1 MGLIKFTWSKYQFI
15 IQVPVVTGEE
25 AEEELAKFR
34 SKLYRWRNKEWKERG
49 IGELRI
55 LKHKSHGKIRVLMRQ
70 EKTLKIVANFYGFK
84 FC

>member
-1 MGLIKFTWSKYQFI
+1 
-15 IQVPVVTGEE
+15 VVTGEE

-49 IGELRI
+49 IGELRF

-70 EKTLKIVANFYGFK
+70 EKTLKIVANFYGYYNSKSF
-84 FC
+84 